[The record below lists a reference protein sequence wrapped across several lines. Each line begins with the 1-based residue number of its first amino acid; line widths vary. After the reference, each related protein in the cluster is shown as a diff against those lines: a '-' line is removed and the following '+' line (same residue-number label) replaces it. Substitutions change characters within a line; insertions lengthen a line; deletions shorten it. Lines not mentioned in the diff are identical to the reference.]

1 MNIFAANQMARGIVR
16 LKINWF
22 QLPEY
27 DPPGRPRKLME
38 LTKVAKMDIPT
49 TQVGTLPSA
58 LVKAEAPELLL
69 RKKLQPKSTTAA
81 RKAKKT
87 IKSMK

>member
-1 MNIFAANQMARGIVR
+1 MKIFAASHVAIGMVK
-16 LKINWF
+16 LKISWF
-22 QLPEY
+22 QLPVY
-27 DPPGRPRKLME
+27 DPPGSPRKLIE

-87 IKSMK
+87 IKSM